1 MAKRER
7 KLNIE
12 KLIKEGRGLGIGS
25 EYKPWLKIQDV
36 ASLGRSTRLKGIKT
50 GRQHE
55 FLSDMERNYF
65 YILEFSDCIKDIREQ
80 FPLLPLEET
89 QIIANELGIE
99 HPKNPKNGEY
109 IVMTT
114 DFLITEEADGQI
126 LNFART
132 IKAKNDL
139 LNRRI
144 SEKFEIE
151 RVYWQRRNVSW
162 AIVTEEEVDKA
173 IVKNISFFLSYYDID
188 NLDTFVDMTNIEVQ
202 DLILEYIKRIIAPEQ
217 TIREISSLFE
227 QDMTLP
233 KGTGIALFKH
243 LLARKI
249 ISIDLSTIINIDKK
263 NNVDLREKVLNK
275 ELNIS

>member
-65 YILEFSDCIKDIREQ
+65 YILGFSDCVKDSREQ
-80 FPLLPLEET
+80 FPALPLEET
-89 QIIANELGIE
+89 KTIANELGIE
-99 HPKNPKNGEY
+99 HLKNPKNGEY

-114 DFLITEEADGQI
+114 DFLITEETGGQI
-126 LNFART
+126 LNLART

-139 LNRRI
+139 LNRGI
-144 SEKFEIE
+144 SEKFEIK
-151 RVYWQRRNVSW
+151 RVYWQRRNVNW
-162 AIVTEEEVDKA
+162 AIITEEEVDKA

-188 NLDTFVDMTNIEVQ
+188 NLDAFVEMTNIEVQ

-217 TIREISSLFE
+217 TIREISSLFDK
-227 QDMTLP
+227 DMALD

-243 LLARKI
+243 LLAKKI
-249 ISIDLSTIINIDKK
+249 ISIELSEIINIDSR

>member
-1 MAKRER
+1 MR

-65 YILEFSDCIKDIREQ
+65 YILEFSNCVKDIREQ

-89 QIIANELGIE
+89 KTIANELGIE

-114 DFLITEEADGQI
+114 DFLITEETDGQLI
-126 LNFART
+126 NLART

-162 AIVTEEEVDKA
+162 AVVTEGEVDKA
-173 IVKNISFFLSYYDID
+173 IVKNISFFLSYYDVD
-188 NLDTFVDMTNIEVQ
+188 NLDIFADMTNIEVQ
-202 DLILEYIKRIIAPEQ
+202 DLILEYIKRIIASEQ

-233 KGTGIALFKH
+233 KGTAIALFKH

-249 ISIDLSTIINIDKK
+249 ISMDLSTIINIDKK
-263 NNVDLREKVLNK
+263 NNVELREKVLNK

>member
-65 YILEFSDCIKDIREQ
+65 YILEFSDCVKDVREQ

-89 QIIANELGIE
+89 QTIANELGIE

-114 DFLITEEADGQI
+114 DFLITEETDGQI
-126 LNFART
+126 LNLART

-139 LNRRI
+139 LNRRV

-188 NLDTFVDMTNIEVQ
+188 NLDAFVEMTNIEVQ
-202 DLILEYIKRIIAPEQ
+202 DLILEYIKRIIAPEE
-217 TIREISSLFE
+217 TIREISSLFDK
-227 QDMTLP
+227 DMVLD

-243 LLARKI
+243 LLAKKI
-249 ISIDLSTIINIDKK
+249 ISIDLSEIINIDKR